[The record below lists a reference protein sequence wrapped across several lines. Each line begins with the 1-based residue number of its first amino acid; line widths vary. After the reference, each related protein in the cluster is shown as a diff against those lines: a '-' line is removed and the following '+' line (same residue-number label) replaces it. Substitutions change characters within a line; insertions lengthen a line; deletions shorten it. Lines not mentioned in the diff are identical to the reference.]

1 MLGLITYENIFLL
14 AIVCVLVDIRI
25 NKTRAQMEIALKDNS
40 INVRDSEEYSFWEDL
55 VAKKLKPESA
65 NLSKVEELKKS
76 LRDLRNFC
84 LLIVLL
90 TNIMWI
96 VFLYTLVFEALAKY
110 NLPVRAF
117 SLLFLLIFSVIVL
130 IQFIAML
137 FHRFITLLHVL
148 AGIRPTRKDIASSD
162 WVDVS
167 LMPQS

>member
-1 MLGLITYENIFLL
+1 MLMC
-14 AIVCVLVDIRI
+14 IVFNAVYIRYIVDIRI
-25 NKTRAQMEIALKDNS
+25 NKTRAQMEKTLKDNH
-40 INVRDSEEYSFWEDL
+40 INVCHNEYKFWEDL

-65 NLSKVEELKKS
+65 NLSKVEELKTS

-96 VFLYTLVFEALAKY
+96 VFLYTLVFEPLAKY
-110 NLPVRAF
+110 NLPARAF
-117 SLLFLLIFSVIVL
+117 SLLFLVLFSIIIL

-148 AGIRPTRKDIASSD
+148 AGIRPARKDDTSSN
-162 WVDVS
+162 WEDVS
-167 LMPQS
+167 YMSPS

>member
-1 MLGLITYENIFLL
+1 ME
-14 AIVCVLVDIRI
+14 
-25 NKTRAQMEIALKDNS
+25 KTLKDNQ
-40 INVRDSEEYSFWEDL
+40 INVHKLEEYKFWENL
-55 VAKKLKPESA
+55 VAEKLKPESA

-96 VFLYTLVFEALAKY
+96 VFLYTLVFEPLAKY
-110 NLPVRAF
+110 NLPARAF
-117 SLLFLLIFSVIVL
+117 SLLFLVIFSVIVL

-148 AGIRPTRKDIASSD
+148 AGIRPAHKDDASLN

-167 LMPQS
+167 YMSPS